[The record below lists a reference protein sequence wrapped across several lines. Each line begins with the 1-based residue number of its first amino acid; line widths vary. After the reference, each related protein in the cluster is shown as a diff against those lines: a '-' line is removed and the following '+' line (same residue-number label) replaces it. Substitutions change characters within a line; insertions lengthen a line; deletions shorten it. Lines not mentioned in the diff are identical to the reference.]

1 MSGPQI
7 HNLIFSGTLIS
18 PPHCVDSTL
27 PSAVGRR
34 CSLPFYLYRVERNA
48 KKKTPLSYFIISS
61 IITFFYLEDSTKR
74 NYNSRRPS
82 LSCVAALYPCH
93 LHLGH
98 HMVQFPVSKWAA
110 HSKQACVGGL
120 PRSSFVMAMLM
131 LRVCYAFGN
140 ITLKT
145 ESSLFI

>member
-1 MSGPQI
+1 MWTP
-7 HNLIFSGTLIS
+7 HS
-18 PPHCVDSTL
+18 PV
-27 PSAVGRR
+27 PSSVVAVCLSIYIEWKGMQ
-34 CSLPFYLYRVERNA
+34 
-48 KKKTPLSYFIISS
+48 KKTLSSFSISS
-61 IITFFYLEDSTKR
+61 IITFFNLEDSTTKKLQF
-74 NYNSRRPS
+74 SPT
-82 LSCVAALYPCH
+82 LTISCVAALYPCH

-120 PRSSFVMAMLM
+120 PRSSFVMAML
-131 LRVCYAFGN
+131 RVCYAFGN